1 MGRRQLTPEEE
12 RQLAADAESDRGD
25 AAVWDFG
32 RPTKIDRG
40 KSPSAVLSVR
50 LPLSQMKELRHI
62 AGREQVSLSRLLQNA
77 IDYYISSPRTVQLR
91 FADVERFFAFNAG
104 PEWTDTDPRV
114 PSSRSIK
121 EGNSPT
127 LTSAQWKEL
136 PAAS

>member
-40 KSPSAVLSVR
+40 KSPTAVLSVR
-50 LPLSQMKELRHI
+50 LPLSQMKELRRI
-62 AGREQVSLSRLLQNA
+62 SGRERISLSRLLQNA

-104 PEWTDTDPRV
+104 PE
-114 PSSRSIK
+114 PSVTEAALGSSHSIR
-121 EGNSPT
+121 GAPLSS
-127 LTSAQWKEL
+127 TSAL
-136 PAAS
+136 GTLRAAS